1 MACSPPCQTTT
12 STHAAP
18 RSTKVASKTFTSNSQ
33 ARIMSTKTRALTR
46 VLLRDDLRD
55 WSTLIFTFIFPSVLL
70 VVLILTIADRVP
82 GMDLTGEIS

>member
-1 MACSPPCQTTT
+1 
-12 STHAAP
+12 
-18 RSTKVASKTFTSNSQ
+18 
-33 ARIMSTKTRALTR
+33 MSTKTRALTR

-82 GMDLTGEIS
+82 GMDLTGEISSNVIALSLIHI

>member
-1 MACSPPCQTTT
+1 
-12 STHAAP
+12 
-18 RSTKVASKTFTSNSQ
+18 
-33 ARIMSTKTRALTR
+33 MSTKTRALTR

-82 GMDLTGEIS
+82 GMDLTCLLYTSPSPRDRG

>member
-1 MACSPPCQTTT
+1 
-12 STHAAP
+12 
-18 RSTKVASKTFTSNSQ
+18 
-33 ARIMSTKTRALTR
+33 MSTKSRALTR

-82 GMDLTGEIS
+82 GMDLTG